1 MEKIT
6 IALGVCGSIAAY
18 KAAALCSSLTKQ
30 NFSVQVLMTQSACQL
45 VSPTTFETLS
55 GNRVSDNLFDRNFQ
69 WNVQHIALAKRAR
82 VFVIAPATA
91 NMIAKLA
98 HGIADDMLSS
108 TVLAAS
114 CPKLICPAMNT
125 GMYQNPATQD
135 NLSLLKSRG
144 FIVVEPESGRLAC
157 GDEGAGRLAE
167 QSQIEDAI
175 MMALEPEKPLQGKR
189 VLITAG
195 GTREHLDPVRYI
207 SNHSTGKMGYALAK
221 AARNLGAS
229 VTIVS
234 ANVMLPPPFSTTVL
248 PVESAKQMAE
258 RVLEL
263 APSQDIIIK
272 AAAVSD
278 YTPAEVSTDKIKK
291 GSDAL
296 TLRLEK
302 TMDILSEVCRRR
314 LPGQRICGFSMET
327 RELIKNSGE
336 KLQRKGCD
344 MIVAN
349 PLNEPGSGFGTDTN
363 RATLCFKDGYKE
375 LPQMTKEALARVIL
389 SELMSC

>member
-69 WNVQHIALAKRAR
+69 WNVQHIALAKKAR

-389 SELMSC
+389 SELMNC